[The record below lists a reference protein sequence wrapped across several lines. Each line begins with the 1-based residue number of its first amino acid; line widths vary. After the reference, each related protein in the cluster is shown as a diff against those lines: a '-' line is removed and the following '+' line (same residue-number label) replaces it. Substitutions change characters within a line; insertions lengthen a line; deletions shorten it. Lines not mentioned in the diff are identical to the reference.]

1 MKFFFIVVIY
11 NKNCDE
17 SKTCQALLNRNN
29 SDEYVMIMDN
39 SEIKNDNMS
48 FCNELQWKYVSMN
61 GNKGLSKAY
70 NKAINILKDN
80 KNDFII
86 WLDDDTFI
94 TDEYIENLKK
104 ACKINSEKKVFMP
117 IIYDNNK
124 KIISP
129 SICTKIKNFKLKD
142 ESELKKIN
150 IKNILAINT
159 CLAVK
164 ISVYSNY
171 RYNEKQFLDLIDN
184 SFFYYLRKEKIEY
197 CILPNKIIQNFFS
210 SEKINYEKKLKR
222 VLIEIHDYKEYIK
235 DKTLIEK
242 FMCFFRTI
250 FWGLRGSIQYKNTNF
265 IFKVLKQF
273 LNKGEI

>member
-129 SICTKIKNFKLKD
+129 SIFTKIKNFKLKD

-222 VLIEIHDYKEYIK
+222 ELIEIHDYKEYIK